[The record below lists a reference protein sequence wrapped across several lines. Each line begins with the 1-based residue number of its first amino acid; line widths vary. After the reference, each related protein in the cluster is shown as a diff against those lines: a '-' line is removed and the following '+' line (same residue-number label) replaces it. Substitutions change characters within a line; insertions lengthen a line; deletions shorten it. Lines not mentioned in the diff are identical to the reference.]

1 MLNRLTPPP
10 IQPTSFTFSKPVERV
25 LCNGIPLHTLQAGGL
40 DAVRIDFVFSAGQ
53 WHQAHKL
60 QALFACRMLR
70 EGCRG
75 YTSAEFA
82 ERLDYY
88 GAWLEL
94 SVAMNRTFVTL
105 YTLKKHFAA
114 TLALVHRM
122 ITEPSYS
129 EEQFR
134 IVRDNNK
141 AQLMVNLQKGDVQ
154 AMRTL
159 RRNIYGE
166 EHPCGMQVNPE
177 DYDALQLTDV
187 VDFYHK
193 HYGSRTCKI
202 YLSGDVDDSLLALVE
217 SLFGTAE
224 WGTLQWTT
232 DNRQQTSFVP
242 ESKSQACLNSFSE
255 RSRNSTKLTDEQPD
269 GNNSQTKFAGQPSTL
284 NLQQS
289 TAVQDSIRM
298 GCLLMDVNHPDYLP
312 LRVLT
317 AVLGGYFGSRLMK
330 NIREEKGYTYHIG
343 ADLVTNTPQV
353 LFLVHC
359 EAQAGRADEVI
370 SEVHREM
377 LRLHTEPIADDE
389 LCMVRN
395 YMTGEICRNYESAFS
410 LTDAYIFMEHLGLP
424 LSHLEQTVEA
434 IRTADAAH
442 LQQLAQRYFRPEQL
456 HTVVVGH

>member
-1 MLNRLTPPP
+1 M
-10 IQPTSFTFSKPVERV
+10 
-25 LCNGIPLHTLQAGGL
+25 
-40 DAVRIDFVFSAGQ
+40 RIDFVFSVGQ
-53 WHQAHKL
+53 WHQVHKL

-75 YTSAEFA
+75 YTSVEFA

-105 YTLKKHFAA
+105 YTLKKHFAT

-141 AQLMVNLQKGDVQ
+141 AQLMVNLQKGDVL

-166 EHPCGMQVNPE
+166 EHPCGMQVTPE
-177 DYDALQLTDV
+177 DYDALQLADV

-224 WGTLQWTT
+224 WGGAQ
-232 DNRQQTSFVP
+232 
-242 ESKSQACLNSFSE
+242 
-255 RSRNSTKLTDEQPD
+255 LTIDKVAFKREQRLLAVSAEHS
-269 GNNSQTKFAGQPSTL
+269 NFNEVNSQKNCPLSIVHCTL
-284 NLQQS
+284 PN
-289 TAVQDSIRM
+289 AVQDSIRM

-359 EAQAGRADEVI
+359 EAQAGKADEVI

-377 LRLHTEPIADDE
+377 LRLHTEPISDDE

-410 LTDAYIFMEHLGLP
+410 LTDAYIFMDHLGLP
-424 LSHLEQTVEA
+424 LSHLEQTIEA
-434 IRTADAAH
+434 IRTTDATY
-442 LQQLAQRYFRPEQL
+442 LQQLAQHYLRPEQL
-456 HTVVVGH
+456 HTVVVGP

>member
-10 IQPTSFTFSKPVERV
+10 IQPPSFTFSKPVERV
-25 LCNGIPLHTLQAGGL
+25 LRNGIPLHTLQAGGL

-94 SVAMNRTFVTL
+94 SVAMDRTFVTL
-105 YTLKKHFAA
+105 YTLKKHFAT

-141 AQLMVNLQKGDVQ
+141 AQLMVNLQKGDVL

-159 RRNIYGE
+159 RRNVYGE

-224 WGTLQWTT
+224 WGGGQLII
-232 DNRQQTSFVP
+232 DNGQ
-242 ESKSQACLNSFSE
+242 
-255 RSRNSTKLTDEQPD
+255 LTINNHPD

-359 EAQAGRADEVI
+359 EAQAGKADEVI

-410 LTDAYIFMEHLGLP
+410 LTDAYIFMDHLRLP

-456 HTVVVGH
+456 HTVVVGP